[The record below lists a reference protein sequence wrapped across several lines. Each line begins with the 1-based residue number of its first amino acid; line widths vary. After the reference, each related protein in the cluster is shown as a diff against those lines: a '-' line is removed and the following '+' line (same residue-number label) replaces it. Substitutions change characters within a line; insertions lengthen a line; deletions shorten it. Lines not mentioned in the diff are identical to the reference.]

1 MSCPTTSSGVDIQY
15 ALTINIENHKAA
27 GILNN
32 NAYRICVGYPED
44 DKGFDT
50 TVIGGKALNFDSST
64 PVKVTFSARAAAA
77 VHYSIGY
84 AKEFN
89 PNSEVLQAKEV
100 KLGQVYRLDNSGVAK
115 IEDASWVPSDALGFE
130 NSISASPIVL
140 RRTEDDPGPAPTRY
154 RTLPVWVPGRGLIT
168 PPTPSMS
175 VKVWLESDST
185 AEYEDDDLGTHD
197 ISEPFRVK
205 FRKGN
210 PTAIILFKQDG
221 TFSLNSLRIR
231 A

>member
-1 MSCPTTSSGVDIQY
+1 MSCSTTPSGIDISY
-15 ALTINIENHKAA
+15 ALTINIQNHKAA

-32 NAYRICVGYPED
+32 NAYKICVGYPED
-44 DKGFDT
+44 DKGFGT
-50 TVIGGKALNFDSST
+50 TVIEGEAPNFDSST
-64 PVKVTFSARAAAA
+64 PVKVTFSARAAAS
-77 VHYSIGY
+77 VDYFIGY

-89 PNSEVLQAKEV
+89 LNSEVLQTKEV

-130 NSISASPIVL
+130 NSISVSPIVL
-140 RRTEDDPGPAPTRY
+140 RRTADDPGPTPTRY
-154 RTLPVWVPGRGLIT
+154 RTLPVWVPGRGLME

-175 VKVWLESDST
+175 VKVWLKSDSA
-185 AEYEDDDLGTHD
+185 AEDEDDLGTHD
-197 ISEPFRVK
+197 VSEPFRVK

-210 PTAIILFKQDG
+210 PTAVILFKEDG
-221 TFSLNSLRIR
+221 TFSLNSLRIS